1 MNLERARKIH
11 NSGAQ
16 KRSELIPALMLLLA
30 ACIWGFA
37 FVAQSVGAQYV
48 GPFTFLTIR
57 CWIAVAFLTPVVAVN
72 DSIRERK
79 GLPKGKAVTRTR
91 KKVHLIAGLACGS
104 ALFSAA
110 AAQQIGIGGTTTA
123 KASFITALYVI
134 MVPLISIILGHMPG
148 KKLWICVAVSLAGL
162 YLLCFTDGIGG
173 INRYD
178 GLLLLCA
185 LLFAVQILAV
195 NHFLPVMEGVRL
207 SRLQLIFEA
216 IFSTIGMLLL
226 EHPDP
231 AGIRGAMPAILY
243 AGILSSGVAFTLQI
257 IGQEGLNPTVASL
270 LMCMESV
277 FGALGGWFVQGQ
289 ALSGRELAGC
299 ALMFAAIVFSQLPSP
314 RRRI

>member
-1 MNLERARKIH
+1 MNLGRARKIH
-11 NSGAQ
+11 NSA
-16 KRSELIPALMLLLA
+16 KVRSGELLPALMLLLA

-37 FVAQSVGAQYV
+37 FVAQSVGARYV

-57 CWIAVAFLTPVVAVN
+57 CWIAVVFLTPVVAVV
-72 DSIRERK
+72 DRIRAGK
-79 GLPKGKAVTRTR
+79 GLPEGRAVTRTQ
-91 KKVHLIAGLACGS
+91 KKTHLIAGLACGS

-110 AAQQIGIGGTTTA
+110 AVQQIGIGGTTTA

-134 MVPLISIILGHMPG
+134 MVPVISIILGHIPE

-162 YLLCFTDGIGG
+162 YLLCFTGGVGG

-185 LLFAVQILAV
+185 LLFAVQILTV

-216 IFSTIGMLLL
+216 SFSTIGMLLL

-231 AGIRGAMPAILY
+231 AAIRAALPSILY
-243 AGILSSGVAFTLQI
+243 AGIFSSGVAFTLQI
-257 IGQEGLNPTVASL
+257 IAQGGLNPTVASL

-277 FGALGGWFVQGQ
+277 FGALGGWFFQGQ

-299 ALMFAAIVFSQLPSP
+299 ALMFAAIVFSQIPSP
-314 RRRI
+314 NRKT